1 MLEETKMIVE
11 VGAWVLTEACAQ
23 AAKWQEE
30 GRTIDLSVNVSA
42 LQLDTDDLLDHVGE
56 ALEASG
62 LVSEALTLEITETT
76 LMRNVEE
83 TARRLGELKALG
95 VKIAVDD
102 FGTGYSSLAHLRQFP
117 VDVLKIDRSF
127 VSQLAEGGEGEI
139 LLHTLVQ
146 LGKALEIETTAEGIE
161 RPQDLSLIRDK
172 ECDSGQGFLFTRPL
186 SAQDADSFFSQW
198 PANRRFEIRHE
209 QGDGDRVA
217 VDGSLGPDAAV
228 AGTDAR

>member
-1 MLEETKMIVE
+1 
-11 VGAWVLTEACAQ
+11 
-23 AAKWQEE
+23 
-30 GRTIDLSVNVSA
+30 
-42 LQLDTDDLLDHVGE
+42 
-56 ALEASG
+56 
-62 LVSEALTLEITETT
+62 
-76 LMRNVEE
+76 MR
-83 TARRLGELKALG
+83 
-95 VKIAVDD
+95 IAVDD
-102 FGTGYSSLAHLRQFP
+102 FGTGYSSLGHLRQFP

-172 ECDSGQGFLFTRPL
+172 DCDNGQGFLFTRPL

-198 PANRRFEIRHE
+198 PAHRRFEVRN
-209 QGDGDRVA
+209 DARRDDRVPL
-217 VDGSLGPDAAV
+217 DGSLGPDAAA

>member
-1 MLEETKMIVE
+1 MIVE
-11 VGAWVLTEACAQ
+11 VGAWVLTEACTQ

-30 GRTIDLSVNVSA
+30 GRTIGLSVNISA
-42 LQLDTDDLLDHVGE
+42 LQLDTDELLDHVAE
-56 ALEASG
+56 ALAESG
-62 LVSEALTLEITETT
+62 LAPEALTLEITETT
-76 LMRNVEE
+76 LMSNAEE

-117 VDVLKIDRSF
+117 VDELKIDRSF

-161 RPQDLSLIRDK
+161 RPQDLSLIRDN

-186 SAQDADSFFSQW
+186 SAQDADSFFKQW
-198 PANRRFEIRHE
+198 PANRRFEIRGE
-209 QGDGDRVA
+209 RGEADRVA
-217 VDGSLGPDAAV
+217 VDGSLGPDAAA
-228 AGTDAR
+228 AGADAL

>member
-1 MLEETKMIVE
+1 MIIE
-11 VGAWVLTEACAQ
+11 VGAWVLTEACRQ

-30 GRTIDLSVNVSA
+30 DRMLGLSVNVSA
-42 LQLDTDDLLDHVGE
+42 LQLDTDDLLDHVGD

-62 LVSEALTLEITETT
+62 LAPGALTLEITETT
-76 LMRNVEE
+76 LMSNAEE

-172 ECDSGQGFLFTRPL
+172 ECDSGQGFLFARPL
-186 SAQDADSFFSQW
+186 NAQDADSFFSQW

-209 QGDGDRVA
+209 QVDGDRVA
-217 VDGSLGPDAAV
+217 VDGSLGSDAAT
-228 AGTDAR
+228 AGADAR